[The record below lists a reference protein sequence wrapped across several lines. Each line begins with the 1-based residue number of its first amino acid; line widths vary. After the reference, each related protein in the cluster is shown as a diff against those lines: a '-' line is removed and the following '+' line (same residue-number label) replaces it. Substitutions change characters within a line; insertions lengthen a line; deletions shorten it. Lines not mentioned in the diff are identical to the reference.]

1 MDGYTLYEAD
11 GFWREG
17 ENVSSEHTLVCV
29 IDGASD
35 EAVKGIMD
43 EALKAFN
50 QHSILLEFSET
61 NSLFYDGKTE

>member
-1 MDGYTLYEAD
+1 M
-11 GFWREG
+11 
-17 ENVSSEHTLVCV
+17 SSEHTLVCV

-61 NSLFYDGKTE
+61 NSLYYDGKTE